1 MARWERD
8 PKIRR
13 NAALGIAAAEVAALT
28 LNFYLIFSA
37 YVYQINLRLGPG
49 EGQLAVEGVAALAVA
64 IFATVLALGVGVLL
78 GLVYVRGGGW
88 TRWLFIAANII
99 LICLGAVWFL
109 KNRASGSGPDPY
121 ATLAGLMLPIC
132 TLFPILWPLLVFH
145 PGGPKG
151 PAEGP

>member
-8 PKIRR
+8 PKMRR
-13 NAALGIAAAEVAALT
+13 HVALGIAGAEVVVLT
-28 LNFYLIFSA
+28 LNFCLIFSA

-49 EGQLAVEGVAALAVA
+49 EGQLAVERVAALAVV
-64 IFATVLALGVGVLL
+64 IFATVLALGVGVLV

-109 KNRASGSGPDPY
+109 KNRASGSGPDLS
-121 ATLAGLMLPIC
+121 ATLAGLMLPVC